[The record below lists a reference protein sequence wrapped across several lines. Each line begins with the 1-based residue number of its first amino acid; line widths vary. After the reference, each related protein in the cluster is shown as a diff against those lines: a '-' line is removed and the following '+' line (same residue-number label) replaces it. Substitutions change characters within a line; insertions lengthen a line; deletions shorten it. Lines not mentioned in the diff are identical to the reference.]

1 MADASPPEVRT
12 LDVHPSVVFKL
23 GEDLIS
29 DDVQALV
36 ELVKNSWDAEADRVH
51 MVIDTTASMS
61 DALLGSVEGRISV
74 HDTGVGMT
82 LSEIERGWLT
92 ISNSDK
98 RERKRTGVARGKRV
112 PLGDKGLGRLGAQ
125 RLGHI
130 LQMHTRPSSEDAAY
144 SVKIRWADYERVDR
158 LADVPISIQTEIRA
172 GAPNGTDIEI
182 WGLRDQAT
190 WSSKNIDELQ
200 RQLVRLVSP
209 FGADRGFSVTVTANG
224 VDLGIAEIAE
234 SLRDT
239 AAARYWF
246 HYDGGSIQISA
257 RLSQRLASEDAE
269 KLAADNG
276 DSFLSWWQRTA
287 SESWKNLQLH
297 RINGN
302 WILESRAKIAL
313 RDIEPAT
320 NPGGEIADPGPFR
333 GEIDFHYLRGPSA
346 GVFDRESEYKDWIRL
361 LRGIQLYRDGFG
373 INMPEDWL
381 GLGRAATGG
390 RSLYGL
396 RPGNVIG
403 FVEISARD
411 NPQLEETTDREGF
424 RKTAAQRNFMKL
436 LDRARDHADR
446 LQESFRRA
454 LNDFAREQAQA
465 STPIDTSTP
474 ERTVEEVRG
483 RLSKQRSQPSRSAED
498 ATTDDEELDTAL
510 EVLEI
515 QIGSL
520 REQLEIAYETMSLG
534 ITAEA
539 LTHEITTIAQ
549 RLSTM
554 ARQIRRSQGYRTI
567 DPQVQ
572 SFIGE
577 VGAAATTLV
586 KQAAHL
592 NPSLRY
598 KREHK
603 EEFLVGGFCRDNTRF
618 HGDRYQRRGLE
629 VVCAIESDFGV
640 RMNRGRLTQVLDNL
654 LINSMHWLGEG
665 LRLGRTESGRATVTV
680 STPHILVEDDG
691 PGVSSS
697 VEGSLFDPFVSTR
710 EGGRGLGLFVAR
722 QLLDPDGASLTL
734 ADDRN
739 RDGRR
744 YRFRIDLSAVLKD

>member
-1 MADASPPEVRT
+1 MADARPPEVYT

-36 ELVKNSWDAEADRVH
+36 ELVKNSWDAEADQAHV
-51 MVIDTTASMS
+51 VIDTTVSMS
-61 DALLGSVEGRISV
+61 DASLGNVQGRISI

-92 ISNSDK
+92 ISNSEK
-98 RERKRTGVARGKRV
+98 RERKRTGVAKGKRV

-125 RLGHI
+125 RLGQI
-130 LQMHTRPSSEDAAY
+130 LELHTRSSREDTAY
-144 SVKIRWADYERVDR
+144 SAQIRWPDYEQADR
-158 LADVPISIQTEIRA
+158 LADVPISIQAQVRA
-172 GAPNGTDIEI
+172 GAPPGTDIEI

-200 RQLVRLVSP
+200 RQIVRLVSP
-209 FGADRGFSVTVTANG
+209 FGTDRGFSVTVSADG

-246 HYDGGSIQISA
+246 SYKNGSIDVSA
-257 RLSQRLASEDAE
+257 KLSQRLASEDAGQ
-269 KLAADNG
+269 LAADDG
-276 DSFLSWWQRTA
+276 DAFLSWWKRTA
-287 SESWKNLQLH
+287 SESWKNLGLKRASGH
-297 RINGN
+297 
-302 WILESRAKIAL
+302 WMLESRATIAL
-313 RDIEPAT
+313 SDIGPAT
-320 NPGGEIADPGPFR
+320 TRDGEIADPGPFR
-333 GEIDFHYLRGPSA
+333 AEIDFHYLRGPSA
-346 GVFDRESEYKDWIRL
+346 GVFDRESEYKDWIQL

-424 RKTAAQRNFMKL
+424 RATAAQRNFSAL
-436 LDRARDHADR
+436 LDKARDYADR

-454 LNDFAREQAQA
+454 LNEFVREKTEANT
-465 STPIDTSTP
+465 SIDTSTP
-474 ERTVEEVRG
+474 ERTVKGVRD
-483 RLSKQRSQPSRSAED
+483 RVKQRPQLDDDTEGSS
-498 ATTDDEELDTAL
+498 TDDEELDTAL
-510 EVLEI
+510 EVLEL

-520 REQLEIAYETMSLG
+520 REQLEITYETMSLG
-534 ITAEA
+534 ITAEV
-539 LTHEITTIAQ
+539 LTHEIATIAH

-554 ARQIRRSQGYRTI
+554 ARQIRRRDDFSTMDSEVR
-567 DPQVQ
+567 
-572 SFIGE
+572 SFVGD
-577 VGAAATTLV
+577 VGAAATALV

-598 KREHK
+598 KRELK
-603 EEFLVGGFCRDNTRF
+603 DSFFVAGFCRESAKF
-618 HGDRYQRRGLE
+618 HRDRYGRRRLD
-629 VVCAIESDFGV
+629 VVCAINEDFRI

-654 LINSMHWLGEG
+654 LINSMHWIEEG
-665 LRLGRTESGRATVTV
+665 LRLGRTKSGRATITV
-680 STPHILVEDDG
+680 AAPHILVEDNG
-691 PGVSSS
+691 LGIAPS
-697 VEGSLFDPFVSTR
+697 VEGSLFDPFVSMKK
-710 EGGRGLGLFVAR
+710 GGRGLGLFVSR
-722 QLLDPDGASLTL
+722 QLLDPDGATLTL
-734 ADDRN
+734 TDDRN
-739 RDGRR
+739 LDGRL
-744 YRFRIDLSAVLKD
+744 YRFRIDLSAVLEGR

>member
-1 MADASPPEVRT
+1 MADEPPPEVRT

-29 DDVQALV
+29 NDVQALV
-36 ELVKNSWDAEADRVH
+36 ELVKNSWDAEADRAH
-51 MVIDTTASMS
+51 IVIDTTASVS
-61 DALLGSVEGRISV
+61 DASLGSAKGRISI

-82 LSEIERGWLT
+82 FSEIERGWLT

-98 RERKRTGVARGKRV
+98 RERKRTGVAKGKRV

-125 RLGHI
+125 RLGQI
-130 LQMHTRPSSEDAAY
+130 LQMRTRPSSEDTAY
-144 SVKIRWADYERVDR
+144 SVQIRWADYEQADR
-158 LADVPISIQTEIRA
+158 LADVPISIQTQIRA

-190 WSSKNIDELQ
+190 WSSRNIDELQ

-209 FGADRGFSVTVTANG
+209 FGANRGFSVTVSANG

-246 HYDGGSIQISA
+246 SYESGSIHISA
-257 RLSQRLASEDAE
+257 KVSQRLASGDAE
-269 KLAADNG
+269 RLAEDSG

-287 SESWKNLQLH
+287 SESWKNLQLQ

-302 WILESRAKIAL
+302 WILESRATIAL
-313 RDIEPAT
+313 RDLEPAMT
-320 NPGGEIADPGPFR
+320 VGGEVADPGPFR

-396 RPGNVIG
+396 RPGNVTG

-411 NPQLEETTDREGF
+411 NPQLEEKTDREGF
-424 RKTAAQRNFMKL
+424 RETAAQRNFMNL
-436 LDRARDHADR
+436 LDKARDHADR

-454 LNDFAREQAQA
+454 LNNFVREQTEADT
-465 STPIDTSTP
+465 SIDTSTP
-474 ERTVEEVRG
+474 ERTVAGVRD
-483 RLSKQRSQPSRSAED
+483 RVKLQRPQPSHAAED
-498 ATTDDEELDTAL
+498 STTDNEELDTAL
-510 EVLEI
+510 EVLDL

-554 ARQIRRSQGYRTI
+554 ARQIRRSPGYRTME
-567 DPQVQ
+567 PRVQ
-572 SFIGE
+572 RFIGE
-577 VGAAATTLV
+577 VGSAATALV

-598 KREHK
+598 KREQK
-603 EEFLVGGFCRDNTRF
+603 EDFLVGGFCRDNSEF
-618 HGDRYQRRGLE
+618 HGNRYQRRDLE
-629 VVCAIESDFGV
+629 VVCAIKDEFKV

-665 LRLGRTESGRATVTV
+665 LRLGRTGSGYVTITV
-680 STPHILVEDDG
+680 SAPHILVEDDG
-691 PGVSSS
+691 PGVSPS

-722 QLLDPDGASLTL
+722 QLLDPDGATLTL

-744 YRFRIDLSAVLKD
+744 YRFRIDLSAVLKG